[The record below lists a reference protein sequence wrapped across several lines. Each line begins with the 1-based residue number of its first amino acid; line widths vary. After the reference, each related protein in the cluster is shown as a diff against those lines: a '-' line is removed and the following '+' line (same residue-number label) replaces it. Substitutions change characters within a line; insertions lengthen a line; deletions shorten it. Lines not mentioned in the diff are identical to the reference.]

1 MSDSLCS
8 YLAHTANDHGWAE
21 PLCQHLQDVAHR
33 AAQYAEVFGAYE
45 EANLAGSLHDLG
57 KYGNLFQQR
66 LEGKARGVDHW
77 SPGAWAALMKC
88 EQKGIASALA
98 IQGHHIG
105 LQQSDADS
113 LKDLNLDRLRSN
125 HPLGLKLS
133 EADWESL
140 LQRYKADGLHPPN
153 PDSIRRS
160 IYEGIN
166 TQSQAASML
175 DIRMLYSTL
184 VDADFVETEAH
195 FQGGADGQKC
205 YREDGPLLN
214 SERTLSCLRAYL
226 DRLAA
231 ESKASSK
238 VNQLRSDLLK
248 ACLQEAATSQGL
260 FTLTA
265 PTGTGK
271 TLSMLAFALTHA
283 VHHKL
288 RRVIVVVP
296 YLTVI
301 EQTVREYQKAL
312 ADIVRLQEIDR
323 YILEHHS
330 LAGIRGLVREGSGD
344 DQDMEDEPRRRAR
357 LLIENWD
364 APIIVTTSV
373 QLLESLFSNRPSACR
388 KLHRLASSVILFDEV
403 QTLPVSLVIPTLA
416 TLSRL
421 AERYRTTVVLATA
434 TQPAFTHL
442 NTHVKTY
449 CKIGWQ
455 PKEIVHEDMNLFGR
469 ARRTKVEWPDLD
481 RPTSWTEIAQW
492 LGDQNQA
499 LCVVNLKKHALR
511 LFGEL
516 QENGIEGLF
525 HLSTSMC
532 PAHRQAVLKE
542 VREMLDRKEPCRLI
556 STQCVEA
563 GVDLDFPIVYRA
575 FGPLDAIA
583 QAAGR
588 CNRNGSATM
597 ATVQVFLPKDE
608 GYPDGTYRQAA
619 SVTRMLLK
627 QHGADSMDIHNPEL
641 FSEYFRELYSVA
653 RPEIKKPELLEAI
666 KRQDFARTAELYR
679 VIEKEALNVLVPYDL
694 DIFSQLK
701 EEVWQTGI
709 NRKWIAKARPYT
721 IGLFRPKTHDPIST
735 YLAPVPLVVA
745 RRESAEDW
753 FIYTETKHYYPDT
766 GLVPPE
772 GMECLIG

>member
-1 MSDSLCS
+1 
-8 YLAHTANDHGWAE
+8 
-21 PLCQHLQDVAHR
+21 V
-33 AAQYAEVFGAYE
+33 
-45 EANLAGSLHDLG
+45 NL
-57 KYGNLFQQR
+57 
-66 LEGKARGVDHW
+66 
-77 SPGAWAALMKC
+77 
-88 EQKGIASALA
+88 
-98 IQGHHIG
+98 
-105 LQQSDADS
+105 
-113 LKDLNLDRLRSN
+113 
-125 HPLGLKLS
+125 
-133 EADWESL
+133 
-140 LQRYKADGLHPPN
+140 
-153 PDSIRRS
+153 
-160 IYEGIN
+160 
-166 TQSQAASML
+166 
-175 DIRMLYSTL
+175 
-184 VDADFVETEAH
+184 
-195 FQGGADGQKC
+195 
-205 YREDGPLLN
+205 
-214 SERTLSCLRAYL
+214 LRA
-226 DRLAA
+226 
-231 ESKASSK
+231 E
-238 VNQLRSDLLK
+238 LLK
-248 ACLQEAATSQGL
+248 ACLEMGTAPQGV

-271 TLSMLAFALTHA
+271 TLSMLSFALTHA
-283 VHHKL
+283 VQHNL

-296 YLTVI
+296 YLTII
-301 EQTVREYQKAL
+301 EQTVREYRKSL
-312 ADIVRLQEIDR
+312 ADIVGPEEIER

-330 LAGIRGLVREGSGD
+330 LAGIRGLGGEGSSN
-344 DQDMEDEPRRRAR
+344 DQDMEDEPRRQAR
-357 LLIENWD
+357 LLTENWD

-403 QTLPVSLVIPTLA
+403 QTLPVSVIIPTLA

-434 TQPAFTHL
+434 TQPAFAHL
-442 NTHVKTY
+442 DTHVKTY

-516 QENGIEGLF
+516 RENGIEGLF

-542 VREMLDRKEPCRLI
+542 VQERLERKEPCRLI

-588 CNRNGSATM
+588 CNRNGSVPM
-597 ATVQVFLPKDE
+597 GTVRVFLPE
-608 GYPDGTYRQAA
+608 EERYPDGIYQQAA

-627 QHGADSMDIHNPEL
+627 QRGAQLMDIHNPEL
-641 FSEYFRELYSVA
+641 FNEYFWELYDVV
-653 RPEIKKPELLEAI
+653 RPQNRKPELLDAI
-666 KRQDFARTAELYR
+666 KGQHFVHVAELYR
-679 VIEKEALNVLVPYDL
+679 IIEKDALNVLVPYDL
-694 DIFSQLK
+694 DIFRQL
-701 EEVWQTGI
+701 EGEVRQTGL

-721 IGLFRPKTHDPIST
+721 IGLYRLKRHDSIST
-735 YLAPVPLVVA
+735 YLVPVPLS
-745 RRESAEDW
+745 RGESAEDW
-753 FIYTETKHYYPDT
+753 FIYTKTENYHSDT

-772 GMECLIG
+772 GMDCLIG